1 MSTEEKDCPSQF
13 KSSISTTVASCQLK
27 GPHYV
32 HRGEGFIWRP
42 GDEKPRYIVP
52 KEEKRISEPIPKTEV
67 KEEEP
72 SATKRQVGGS
82 HYKGSVLQP
91 IDVID
96 AWRLDFYEG
105 SALKYLARH
114 RKKNGREDIEK
125 AIHYLEL
132 LLERQ
137 YSE

>member
-1 MSTEEKDCPSQF
+1 MSDEKHCESQYASPF
-13 KSSISTTVASCQLK
+13 NGVVASCTLK

-32 HRGEGFIWRP
+32 HRGEGYIWRP

-52 KEEKRISEPIPKTEV
+52 KEEKVSDPIPKTEI
-67 KEEEP
+67 KGEEL
-72 SATKRQVGGS
+72 SASERQVGGD
-82 HYKGSVLQP
+82 HYAGELQP

-96 AWRLDFYEG
+96 AWGLDFYEG

-114 RKKNGREDIEK
+114 RKKNGAEDIKK

-137 YSE
+137 YSDG

>member
-1 MSTEEKDCPSQF
+1 MSDRECDSRY
-13 KSSISTTVASCQLK
+13 KSPYNGDIAACQLK
-27 GPHYV
+27 GGHIT
-32 HRGEGFIWRP
+32 HRGDGYIWHDK
-42 GDEKPRYIVP
+42 DELPPVVVDKP
-52 KEEKRISEPIPKTEV
+52 KEESVVSQTTSEK
-67 KEEEP
+67 
-72 SATKRQVGGS
+72 QVGGT
-82 HYKGSVLQP
+82 HYKGGLQP

-96 AWRLDFYEG
+96 AWGLDFYEG

-137 YSE
+137 YDVRDESV

>member
-1 MSTEEKDCPSQF
+1 MPTVKVAEKSVKAVQP
-13 KSSISTTVASCQLK
+13 TV
-27 GPHYV
+27 
-32 HRGEGFIWRP
+32 R
-42 GDEKPRYIVP
+42 EK
-52 KEEKRISEPIPKTEV
+52 
-67 KEEEP
+67 
-72 SATKRQVGGS
+72 QVGGT
-82 HYKGSVLQP
+82 HYKGSLQP

-96 AWRLDFYEG
+96 AWGLDFYEG

-137 YSE
+137 YGARDESV

>member
-1 MSTEEKDCPSQF
+1 MSDEKVCPSQYASPF
-13 KSSISTTVASCQLK
+13 NAVVASCALK

-32 HRGEGFIWRP
+32 HRGDGYVWRP
-42 GDEKPRYIVP
+42 SDEKPRVVLT
-52 KEEKRISEPIPKTEV
+52 EEKPVVQAIPKTETRG
-67 KEEEP
+67 EEV
-72 SATKRQVGGS
+72 SASEKQVGGT
-82 HYKGSVLQP
+82 HYKGDLQP

-96 AWRLDFYEG
+96 AWGLDFYEG

-114 RKKNGREDIEK
+114 RKKNGREDIQK

-137 YSE
+137 YSD

>member
-1 MSTEEKDCPSQF
+1 VSEEKNCVSQYASPF
-13 KSSISTTVASCQLK
+13 NAVVANCELK

-32 HRGEGFIWRP
+32 HRGDGYIWRP
-42 GDEKPRYIVP
+42 GDEKPRYTMP
-52 KEEKRISEPIPKTEV
+52 REEKRVSEPIPKTEI

-72 SATKRQVGGS
+72 SASERQVGGD
-82 HYKGSVLQP
+82 HYGDELQP

-96 AWRLDFYEG
+96 AWGLDFYEG

-137 YSE
+137 Y

>member
-1 MSTEEKDCPSQF
+1 MSDRNCDSRY
-13 KSSISTTVASCQLK
+13 KSPYNGDVASCQLK
-27 GPHYV
+27 GGHLT
-32 HRGEGFIWRP
+32 HRGDGYIWQDK
-42 GDEKPRYIVP
+42 DEMPTVKVA
-52 KEEKRISEPIPKTEV
+52 EKSV
-67 KEEEP
+67 KAVQPTVRE
-72 SATKRQVGGS
+72 KQVGGT
-82 HYKGSVLQP
+82 HYKGSLQP

-96 AWRLDFYEG
+96 AWGLDFYEG

-137 YSE
+137 YGARDESV

>member
-1 MSTEEKDCPSQF
+1 MSAEEKDCPSQY
-13 KSSISTTVASCQLK
+13 KSPFNAVVASCQLK

-42 GDEKPRYIVP
+42 GDEKPRVILKDDPVGVNP
-52 KEEKRISEPIPKTEV
+52 VTAAIEAHNEKQ
-67 KEEEP
+67 
-72 SATKRQVGGS
+72 SATVRQVGGE
-82 HYKGSVLQP
+82 HYKGTVLQP

-96 AWRLDFYEG
+96 AWGLDFYEG

>member
-1 MSTEEKDCPSQF
+1 MSEEKSCPSRY
-13 KSSISTTVASCQLK
+13 KSPYNSDVASCDLQ
-27 GPHYV
+27 GRHTM
-32 HRGEGFIWRP
+32 HRGDGYVWRSS
-42 GDEKPRYIVP
+42 DEMPRVILT
-52 KEEKRISEPIPKTEV
+52 EEETVKKEV
-67 KEEEP
+67 KK
-72 SATKRQVGGS
+72 SAREKQVGGT
-82 HYKGSVLQP
+82 HYGTDLQP

-96 AWRLDFYEG
+96 AWGLDFYEG

-137 YSE
+137 YKDV